1 MAGSVVAR
9 PVLSDS
15 KLRHCGDVRPVYSRS
30 CSSEG
35 GHQRLRMRGIG
46 HVQRL
51 RSRDGYQRPTVH
63 GCRPP
68 CVYESTGAGITALP
82 DTCGGQALGSGET
95 QGEAPCGAPSTHF
108 QRGTLCEGGRSVLWT
123 SAFRSVSCCPCGRYS
138 ILNLES

>member
-68 CVYESTGAGITALP
+68 CVCESAGAVIRRCPIRVWVRLLAVARHEARLP
-82 DTCGGQALGSGET
+82 AARRVRTFSAAHVDRGSQRPMDLGLSEVHLCRV
-95 QGEAPCGAPSTHF
+95 AP
-108 QRGTLCEGGRSVLWT
+108 
-123 SAFRSVSCCPCGRYS
+123 
-138 ILNLES
+138 